1 MSVKLTEKELLDMYY
16 RHLEGKYFLDA
27 LKNYCNGNGFG
38 GSESVWCVFA
48 GELDEWEEGYFG
60 DAGVCYFF
68 DYPAVEE
75 DQTLVLDYL
84 TFYQYLNEASK
95 DYLIRNPI
103 VTDEVEARLMEIKQ
117 KFNIA

>member
-1 MSVKLTEKELLDMYY
+1 MYAKLTEKELIDMYY

-27 LKNYCNGNGFG
+27 LKKYCHGEGYG

-60 DAGVCYFF
+60 DMGVCYFF

-75 DQTLVLDYL
+75 DQTVVLDYS
-84 TFYQYLNEASK
+84 TFYQYLREASIDFLK
-95 DYLIRNPI
+95 RNPD
-103 VTDEVEARLMEIKQ
+103 VKDEVEDRLIEIKQ
-117 KFNIA
+117 KFNVT